1 MRFTL
6 YAANAHLINELYA
19 VGAISEVLHNGFD
32 IVLARLHDGAQVA
45 FHFMERDIDVGLI
58 QQILDQNSAKQ
69 IHTLFIL
76 WGAMLL
82 PNNGELYPPYDWMLA
97 LLTLYEDRIYGFD
110 AEGPQAWIFPVH
122 FHPQDQGIHRLIEYG
137 EVVNFAH
144 LRAET
149 VIADGQNLRGRCR
162 IAHFEAP
169 RASAHQDHTDAPK
182 GHRRFESGVIH
193 TTRESFRI
201 LGVSSDA
208 DLETVRKAYRALA
221 REFHPDVNPDAA
233 ANQQMQAINLAYA
246 RIMRLFDPE

>member
-32 IVLARLHDGAQVA
+32 IVLARLPDGEQVA

-58 QQILDQNSAKQ
+58 QQILDENSAKQ
-69 IHTLFIL
+69 IYTLFIL

-97 LLTLYEDRIYGFD
+97 LLNLYEDRIYGFD

-122 FHPQDQGIHRLIEYG
+122 FHPQDQGIHRRIEYG

-149 VIADGQNLRGRCR
+149 IIADGHNLRGRCR
-162 IAHFEAP
+162 IAHFEVP
-169 RASAHQDHTDAPK
+169 RTSAHYDHTDESQS
-182 GHRRFESGVIH
+182 RSRSESGFIY

-201 LGVSSDA
+201 LGISADA
-208 DLETVRKAYRALA
+208 DLETVRKAYRSLA
-221 REFHPDVNPDAA
+221 REFHPDVNPDAE